1 MMTNIFK
8 WVAIPVVLM
17 LSVLSGLAGGYEPL
31 MNGLVCMS
39 AILLL
44 QRAALRHQYISR
56 AAGFI
61 AIAVV
66 FAPFFLVVKILLL
79 MSLACVASLSAVL
92 AGFRMQPSPA
102 VCLVA

>member
-1 MMTNIFK
+1 MTNILK

-17 LSVLSGLAGGYEPL
+17 LSALSGLAGGYEPL
-31 MNGLVCMS
+31 LNALVCMG

-44 QRAALRHQYISR
+44 QRAALRHQYISGV
-56 AAGFI
+56 GFI
-61 AIAVV
+61 AIAVI
-66 FAPFFLVVKILLL
+66 FAPLFLAVKILLL

-102 VCLVA
+102 VCLAV